1 MLFIFLMIILHL
13 YKNQWINCVLR
24 PKRRNKSLRIE
35 NKAELKKGR
44 CARVSE
50 GRYWQRDAL
59 RRLLVLSR

>member
-35 NKAELKKGR
+35 NKAEFKKGR

-50 GRYWQRDAL
+50 DGTGNEML
-59 RRLLVLSR
+59 